1 MAVQH
6 DVYAQQND
14 NRSQDFGGHLQ
25 NRVVARLVEVIRV
38 RRFLHRARQL
48 AVFFALRVQTKQ
60 EKHHHR
66 CRKEHRGFAQ
76 RIKRAVIQ
84 NHAGDDV
91 DSARFLQAL
100 FDVAGGNLVVD
111 RVIRAAKAGQIH
123 HREHQQRD
131 HRHAD
136 EHAQHAVHAAGNL
149 AHVAA
154 VPLAQARGDFLF
166 LLPLALH
173 ADAAGDILFGLAR
186 FGRGFLRTHHVA
198 LQRVVFKVD
207 DFGRAALEL
216 RKPFR
221 RCHCPHL
228 RFARSAFPA
237 HGRGAPRCARRW
249 RESS

>member
-1 MAVQH
+1 M
-6 DVYAQQND
+6 
-14 NRSQDFGGHLQ
+14 
-25 NRVVARLVEVIRV
+25 ARLVEVIRV

-48 AVFFALRVQTKQ
+48 AVFFAFRIQTEQ

-66 CRKEHRGFAQ
+66 RRKEHRGFAQ

-84 NHAGDDV
+84 NHAGHDV
-91 DSARFLQAL
+91 DRARLLQAL

-111 RVIRAAKAGQIH
+111 RMIRAAEAGQIH
-123 HREHQQRD
+123 HREHQQRN

-136 EHAQHAVHAAGNL
+136 EHAQRAIHAARNP

-154 VPLAQARGDFLF
+154 VPLVQTGGDFLF
-166 LLPLALH
+166 LLPLALQAH
-173 ADAAGDILFGLAR
+173 AAGDILFGLVR
-186 FGRGFLRTHHVA
+186 LGRGLLRAHHVA

-216 RKPFR
+216 CKPFR

-228 RFARSAFPA
+228 RPSPAA
-237 HGRGAPRCARRW
+237 HGRGALRCARRW